1 MGGGGRG
8 GGTERQRN
16 PLLAREAPFAAGV
29 FDTSL
34 GMIKRTLPILVL
46 FLLCVAWPISPGGAA
61 PGSLPDS
68 VGGSVRAKV

>member
-46 FLLCVAWPISPGGAA
+46 FLLSCRLARFPHGCSSWQFA
-61 PGSLPDS
+61 
-68 VGGSVRAKV
+68 